1 MTAWVT
7 ANWKWAAPVLVY
19 VLTNIA
25 NGVMKHPQLETAL
38 HRIIDFLSILTHS
51 DSPGTFK
58 LPGMKSR
65 APAGK
70 IQMPT
75 GKP

>member
-1 MTAWVT
+1 
-7 ANWKWAAPVLVY
+7 
-19 VLTNIA
+19 
-25 NGVMKHPQLETAL
+25 MKHPQLETAL
-38 HRIIDFLSILTHS
+38 HRIIDFLSVLTHA